1 MLAWEEGKR
10 WAYRIDRSTLPL
22 AKAQLEA
29 SEFEDAPSGTL
40 VRWILVADDPLAERI
55 GAPFQEMLESLFAE
69 ALTNLEA
76 YASKHKTMGGG

>member
-1 MLAWEEGKR
+1 M
-10 WAYRIDRSTLPL
+10 
-22 AKAQLEA
+22 
-29 SEFEDAPSGTL
+29 
-40 VRWILVADDPLAERI
+40 RWILVADDPLAERI